1 MKLPVWFERTENL
14 AIAAAVVTAFVSLH
28 FSWWW
33 LPALFLAFDASMA
46 GYLAGNRAGAV
57 CYNLAHAYVVPA
69 VLLLSYVAS
78 GTRWCAFVGLLWA
91 FHIAGDRV
99 LGYGLKF
106 ASGFQDTH
114 LGTIGKQRLPRGHV
128 TEKCQDRNRRWP
140 KHHPK
145 PRAKPSRRRARAG
158 CPSAIMEACTTTR
171 TSTGSPG
178 RCTSQR
184 GRARLTARPRSTWL
198 PHGWRNAPKIQT
210 PRHWPR

>member
-1 MKLPVWFERTENL
+1 MKPLPVWFERTENL
-14 AIAAAVVTAFVSLH
+14 AVAAAVAAAFVSLH

-33 LPALFLAFDASMA
+33 LPALFLAFDASMV

-106 ASGFQDTH
+106 TSGFQDTH
-114 LGTIGKQRLPRGHV
+114 LGTIGKQRLPRGHIP
-128 TEKCQDRNRRWP
+128 RNV
-140 KHHPK
+140 KLK
-145 PRAKPSRRRARAG
+145 
-158 CPSAIMEACTTTR
+158 
-171 TSTGSPG
+171 TSTG
-178 RCTSQR
+178 RNR
-184 GRARLTARPRSTWL
+184 GRRVITSW
-198 PHGWRNAPKIQT
+198 
-210 PRHWPR
+210 